1 MLMDKILKLEKR
13 TAKQIQNHY
22 EIEKNLARKLKNASK
37 EERKYLYSA
46 LYDELYRKVPDHP
59 QLKVKADT
67 NLKRKAV
74 ERQMSLL
81 CKYLDKDSIF
91 LELGPGDCQLSFEVA
106 KYVKKVYAIDVS
118 KKITMNTHQPKN
130 FKLLISD
137 GSSVEIQP
145 NIIDIAYSNQLME
158 HLHPEDASDQLKG
171 IYNAIIPGGIYI
183 CITPHRFTGPQDIS
197 QYFDNVAKGFHL
209 REYTNKE
216 LYQLFKFVGFSK
228 IESFIGENGIYI
240 KIPINFIILIEN
252 FIEKISYNLRKIISK
267 GLLFGFRIIIIAIK

>member
-1 MLMDKILKLEKR
+1 MLIDKIFKVENR

-22 EIEKNLARKLKNASK
+22 EIEKDLARRLKNASR
-37 EERKYLYSA
+37 EERKYLYSTF
-46 LYDELYRKVPDHP
+46 YDELYRKVPDHP
-59 QLKVKADT
+59 QLKVKADI
-67 NLKRKAV
+67 NLKRKSV

-118 KKITMNTHQPKN
+118 KEITMNPHQPKN

-137 GSSVEIQP
+137 GFSVEIQP

-158 HLHPEDASDQLKG
+158 HLHPDDALDQLKG
-171 IYNAIIPGGIYI
+171 IYNAMIPGGIYI

-197 QYFDNVAKGFHL
+197 KYFDNVATGFHL

-228 IESFIGENGIYI
+228 IESFLGENGIYV
-240 KIPINFIILIEN
+240 KIPINSIILIEN